1 MKTWM
6 AYDILNSIP
15 HCWETLPEPK
25 PIWSSYAMEL
35 NELGLITKDNT
46 KPVLTEL
53 GEEFLNFRGELHQI
67 ELSGSPVLIS
77 EDIPVSK
84 AVDLLKEYKKKIDR
98 DVRLSLLRIQDYLND
113 TTK

>member
-15 HCWETLPEPK
+15 HCWELLPQSK
-25 PIWSSYAMEL
+25 PLRAHYSMEL
-35 NELGLITKDNT
+35 ENLGLITKET
-46 KPVLTEL
+46 GPVLTEF

-67 ELSGSPVLIS
+67 ELAGSPVLIS

-84 AVDLLKEYKKKIDR
+84 AVDLLKEYKKKINR
-98 DVRLSLLRIQDYLND
+98 DVRLSLLRIQDYLDD